1 MIIDWEVYPWCGAQT
16 FSLGFNTTS
25 IATVTIGRQ
34 LDVKVLT
41 SQYSIVR
48 VATSQHRI
56 VSTLTSQYRKIKV
69 LILGE

>member
-16 FSLGFNTTS
+16 FSLGFNSTS
-25 IATVTIGRQ
+25 IATVVIGRQ

-48 VATSQHRI
+48 VATSQ
-56 VSTLTSQYRKIKV
+56 YREIKV
-69 LILGE
+69 LTLGE